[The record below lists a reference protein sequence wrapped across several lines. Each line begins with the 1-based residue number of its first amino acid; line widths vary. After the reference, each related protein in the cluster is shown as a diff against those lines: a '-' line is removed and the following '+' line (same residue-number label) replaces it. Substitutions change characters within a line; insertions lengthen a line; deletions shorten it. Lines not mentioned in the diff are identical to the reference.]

1 METITYIMKFFIF
14 WLIVAAIASFIFWLS
29 EIYQAWKAKQKALEL
44 QYDMK
49 YLWLSNLIGTS
60 EITMKN
66 YKKILH
72 QLAELG
78 QLEWKNRE
86 KTTVLTMRFWNLFAD
101 MAAEDATQDD
111 YSPEEVLRSN

>member
-1 METITYIMKFFIF
+1 METTIYIMKFFIF
-14 WLIVAAIASFIFWLS
+14 WLALAGTALLGVWLTDL
-29 EIYQAWKAKQKALEL
+29 YQAWKAKQRALEL
-44 QYDMK
+44 QYDLK

-60 EITMKN
+60 EVTMKN

-86 KTTVLTMRFWNLFAD
+86 KTTVLTMRFLNLFAD
-101 MAAEDATQDD
+101 MAAEDATQDEF
-111 YSPEEVLRSN
+111 SPSEVLRSN